1 MKLTSSFW
9 VTFTHVEHRTSLGPW
24 DTCSPPVSLRFELCI
39 GTHGLALACPCDGWR
54 VTSILLHMSTAGLK
68 AGILYP
74 LSPSCWHPWSCP
86 ISFVGSIPHI
96 GLPLLGNCA
105 YILSGILRLLLC
117 SANEAFHMM
126 SSLAF
131 DQYGGVM
138 LSQVAG
144 QGRGLPFPSVDAP
157 FIFATCGSVW
167 KTGWG
172 QHWEESHSRNAVIM
186 S

>member
-1 MKLTSSFW
+1 MYRDPWSGSCLSVWWLKGHLHSP
-9 VTFTHVEHRTSLGPW
+9 THEYSRFGGRYSL
-24 DTCSPPVSLRFELCI
+24 
-39 GTHGLALACPCDGWR
+39 
-54 VTSILLHMSTAGLK
+54 
-68 AGILYP
+68 P
-74 LSPSCWHPWSCP
+74 LIPSCWHPWSCP

-96 GLPLLGNCA
+96 GLPLVGNCA

-167 KTGWG
+167 KTGCG